1 MHRHTSI
8 LTANHYPTLPD
19 INPYPHGRRTADTD
33 HLVADVSEQ
42 TTTIDTGIDTG
53 TTMDRII
60 SDLTHNP
67 SVSPEVPPPIPS
79 PCPHQIR
86 VAEHTDV
93 SMLTIVAAS
102 APGLEIYEK
111 HSDTYQPVAHVKG
124 ALIVKENQRLSQTFY
139 PFSFSLIYSLNF
151 LTCPSLPLAVVSWC
165 YCVIRCLDCE
175 HW

>member
-1 MHRHTSI
+1 MEHLSLALLQILESSLTLPSGYFTAHMHRHTSI

-19 INPYPHGRRTADTD
+19 VDHHPHPPGQHNTDTD
-33 HLVADVSEQ
+33 HLFTVVSEQ
-42 TTTIDTGIDTG
+42 TTDIGTG

-60 SDLTHNP
+60 SDQTNNP
-67 SVSPEVPPPIPS
+67 SFSPEISPPIPS
-79 PCPHQIR
+79 PCLPQIR

-124 ALIVKENQRLSQTFY
+124 A
-139 PFSFSLIYSLNF
+139 
-151 LTCPSLPLAVVSWC
+151 
-165 YCVIRCLDCE
+165 
-175 HW
+175 